1 MGAKVIKFADG
12 TTILAAAQCPECDRI
27 FDLADEDQ
35 AAEWYYGHD
44 CE

>member
-1 MGAKVIKFADG
+1 MN
-12 TTILAAAQCPECDRI
+12 TTETTKILIATLTKCAECGRT
-27 FDLADEDQ
+27 FDLNDEDQ